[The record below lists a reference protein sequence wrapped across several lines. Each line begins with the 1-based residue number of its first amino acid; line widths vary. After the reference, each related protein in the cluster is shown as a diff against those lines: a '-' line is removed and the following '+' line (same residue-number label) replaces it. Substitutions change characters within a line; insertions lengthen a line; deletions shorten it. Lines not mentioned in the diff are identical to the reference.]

1 MFDNKQHL
9 ATCNHTNRTV
19 FQTSLNPVQILRQG
33 AEEEK
38 AEHARM
44 VRDILLFSAI

>member
-1 MFDNKQHL
+1 M
-9 ATCNHTNRTV
+9 
-19 FQTSLNPVQILRQG
+19 FQTSMNPVQILRQG

-44 VRDILLFSAI
+44 VSEIQF